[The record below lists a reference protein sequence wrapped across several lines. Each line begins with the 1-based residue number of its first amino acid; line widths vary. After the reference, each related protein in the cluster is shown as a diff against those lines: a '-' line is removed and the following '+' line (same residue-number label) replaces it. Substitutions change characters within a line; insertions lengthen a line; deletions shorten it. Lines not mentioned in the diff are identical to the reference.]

1 MIACSITK
9 KGTHFRK
16 RNNGYHVERSI
27 KRGSCHSISNTEEG
41 LVVYRCVVIVLPRRQ
56 LLRRWAS
63 VLIACMQK
71 LLRKFKRMGRRQ
83 SSSTASKNS
92 RQALAHLE
100 SLLSVFQSSQKLDYA
115 STVKHIYDA
124 LNIEL
129 EELENEV
136 DQCTDQSTCL
146 EQLLLPKRIPMA
158 PFALDHHRRD
168 R

>member
-1 MIACSITK
+1 M
-9 KGTHFRK
+9 G
-16 RNNGYHVERSI
+16 G
-27 KRGSCHSISNTEEG
+27 ISNHQTPFQLEER
-41 LVVYRCVVIVLPRRQ
+41 VQRE
-56 LLRRWAS
+56 
-63 VLIACMQK
+63 
-71 LLRKFKRMGRRQ
+71 
-83 SSSTASKNS
+83 KNL